1 MPTLILDKFT
11 LTRPFP
17 TNPRCPQQA
26 GCSVVNVL
34 NDDNPYAFHPV
45 GVGGGDGRGHVTFA
59 EPYLCHRLRGARQ
72 PRQLGVCGGAMTAA
86 TPSRTLKQFA
96 PLRHAG

>member
-17 TNPRCPQQA
+17 TNPRGPQQA

-45 GVGGGDGRGHVTFA
+45 GVGAVMG
-59 EPYLCHRLRGARQ
+59 
-72 PRQLGVCGGAMTAA
+72 AA
-86 TPSRTLKQFA
+86 T
-96 PLRHAG
+96 